1 MQRWSGRRDSNP
13 VYVSGWCLRQS
24 PCPLPRLGPP
34 HRRPVARSFLLTAP
48 HGGKPFKSAMRG
60 GDRRESNPC
69 FLGGVVAHYCT
80 RCQPH
85 QGAVPCCR
93 SLPAVALPLLT
104 SR

>member
-34 HRRPVARSFLLTAP
+34 RRRPVARSFLLTAP

-69 FLGGVVAHYCT
+69 FLGGGLRTTAPAASPTREPSRVAGLSRLS
-80 RCQPH
+80 RC
-85 QGAVPCCR
+85 R
-93 SLPAVALPLLT
+93 F
-104 SR
+104 